1 MFPTRG
7 RELSAYKKVV
17 VGTDGSESSYRA
29 VDRAAELAADAAAT
43 LVIACAYV
51 PADPRSV
58 SQAADQLGDDAYQIR
73 GDNPAEDIVRTA
85 KDRAVAAGA
94 STVKAQ
100 TVKGA
105 PVESLI
111 KLANEVEADLLVVGN
126 KGLSSLTG
134 RLLGSVPADA
144 ARRATCDVLIV
155 HTT

>member
-1 MFPTRG
+1 M
-7 RELSAYKKVV
+7 SAYKKVV

-29 VDRAAELAADAAAT
+29 VDRAAELAADASAT

-58 SQAADQLGDDAYQIR
+58 SQAADQLGADAYQIR

-85 KDRAVAAGA
+85 RDRARAAGA
-94 STVKAQ
+94 TQVEAR

-111 KLANEVEADLLVVGN
+111 KLADEVEADLLVVGN

>member
-1 MFPTRG
+1 MN
-7 RELSAYKKVV
+7 AYKKVV
-17 VGTDGSESSYRA
+17 VGTDGSESSYLA
-29 VDRAAELAADAAAT
+29 VDRAGELAADASAT

-58 SQAADQLGDDAYQIR
+58 SHAADQLGADAYQIR

-85 KDRAVAAGA
+85 RDRAMAAGA
-94 STVKAQ
+94 TRVEAR

-111 KLANEVEADLLVVGN
+111 KLADELEADLLVVGN

>member
-1 MFPTRG
+1 M
-7 RELSAYKKVV
+7 SAYTKVV

-29 VDRAAELAADAAAT
+29 VERAAVLAADASAT
-43 LVIACAYV
+43 LVVACAYV

-58 SQAADQLGDDAYQIR
+58 SQAADQLGADAYQIR
-73 GDNPAEDIVRTA
+73 GDNPAEEIVRGA
-85 KDRAVAAGA
+85 KERATAAGA
-94 STVKAQ
+94 TSIEVR

-111 KLANEVEADLLVVGN
+111 ALADEVGADLLVVGN
-126 KGLSSLTG
+126 KGLNSLTG
-134 RLLGSVPADA
+134 RLLGSVPSDA

>member
-1 MFPTRG
+1 M
-7 RELSAYKKVV
+7 SAYRKVV
-17 VGTDGSESSYRA
+17 VGTDGSESSFRA
-29 VDRAAELAADAAAT
+29 VDRAGALAAHEHAT

-51 PADPRSV
+51 PADQRSV
-58 SQAADQLGDDAYQIR
+58 SHAADQLGDDAYQIR

-85 KDRAVAAGA
+85 RERAVAAGA
-94 STVKAQ
+94 SSIESR

-111 KLANEVEADLLVVGN
+111 RLADEVGADLLVVGN
-126 KGLSSLTG
+126 KGLNSLTG

>member
-1 MFPTRG
+1 M
-7 RELSAYKKVV
+7 SAYTKVV

-29 VDRAAELAADAAAT
+29 VDRAAQLAADASAG

-51 PADPRSV
+51 PADPRTV
-58 SQAADQLGDDAYQIR
+58 GQAADQLGDDAYQIR
-73 GDNPAEDIVRTA
+73 GDHPAEDIVRGA
-85 KDRAVAAGA
+85 RDRAQSAGA
-94 STVKAQ
+94 TEIEAR

-111 KLANEVEADLLVVGN
+111 KLANDVGADLLVVGN
-126 KGLSSLTG
+126 KGLNSLTG
-134 RLLGSVPADA
+134 RLLGSVPAHA

>member
-1 MFPTRG
+1 M
-7 RELSAYKKVV
+7 SAYKKVV

-29 VDRAAELAADAAAT
+29 VDRAGELAADASAT

-58 SQAADQLGDDAYQIR
+58 SQAADQLGADAYQIR

-85 KDRAVAAGA
+85 RDRARAAGA
-94 STVKAQ
+94 TQVEAR

-111 KLANEVEADLLVVGN
+111 KLADEVEADLLVVGN

>member
-1 MFPTRG
+1 M
-7 RELSAYKKVV
+7 SAYKKVV

-29 VDRAAELAADAAAT
+29 VEKAGELAADEAAT

-58 SQAADQLGDDAYQIR
+58 SHAADQLGDDAYQIR
-73 GDNPAEDIVRTA
+73 GDNPAADIVRTA
-85 KDRAVAAGA
+85 RERARAAGA
-94 STVKAQ
+94 VNIDTR

-105 PVESLI
+105 PVETLI
-111 KLANEVEADLLVVGN
+111 KMADEVEADLLVVGN
-126 KGLSSLTG
+126 KGLNSLTG

>member
-1 MFPTRG
+1 M
-7 RELSAYKKVV
+7 SAYTRVV

-29 VDRAAELAADAAAT
+29 GDRAAQLAADASAD

-73 GDNPAEDIVRTA
+73 GDNPAEDIVRGA
-85 KDRAVAAGA
+85 RDRAQKAGA
-94 STVKAQ
+94 TKIEAR

-111 KLANEVEADLLVVGN
+111 KLADDVGADLLVVGN
-126 KGLSSLTG
+126 KGLNSLTG

>member
-1 MFPTRG
+1 M
-7 RELSAYKKVV
+7 SAYTKVV

-29 VDRAAELAADAAAT
+29 VEKAGQLAAGESAT

-58 SQAADQLGDDAYQIR
+58 NQAADQLGDDAYQIQ

-85 KDRAVAAGA
+85 RERAQGAGA
-94 STVKAQ
+94 SSIETR

-105 PVESLI
+105 PVETLI
-111 KLANEVEADLLVVGN
+111 KLAEDVEADLLVVGN
-126 KGLSSLTG
+126 KGLNSLTG

-144 ARRATCDVLIV
+144 ARRSTCDVLIV

>member
-1 MFPTRG
+1 M
-7 RELSAYKKVV
+7 SAYTKVI

-29 VDRAAELAADAAAT
+29 VERAAVLAADASAT
-43 LVIACAYV
+43 LVVACAYV
-51 PADPRSV
+51 PADQRSV
-58 SQAADQLGDDAYQIR
+58 SQVADQMGEDAYQIR
-73 GDNPAEDIVRTA
+73 GDNPAEDIVRGA
-85 KDRAVAAGA
+85 KDRAHAAGA
-94 STVKAQ
+94 TEIEVR

-111 KLANEVEADLLVVGN
+111 SLAEEAGADLLVVGN
-126 KGLSSLTG
+126 KGLNSLTG

>member
-1 MFPTRG
+1 M
-7 RELSAYKKVV
+7 SAYTKVV
-17 VGTDGSESSYRA
+17 VGTDGSESSYLA
-29 VDRAAELAADAAAT
+29 VDRAAELAADASAS

-51 PADPRSV
+51 PADPRAV
-58 SQAADQLGDDAYQIR
+58 SHAADQMGDDAYQIR
-73 GDNPAEDIVRTA
+73 GDNPAADIVRGA
-85 KDRAVAAGA
+85 RDRAQVAGA
-94 STVKAQ
+94 ADIEVR

-111 KLANEVEADLLVVGN
+111 KLADEVHADLLVVGN
-126 KGLSSLTG
+126 KGLNSLTG